1 MKNFLATVKPIAL
14 ILGEN
19 ELWPGYLSTMKRLC
33 LKPSVAIV
41 SGRFHAAIPGI
52 DFSPIGFASM
62 QTGGDLSR
70 FLNVASRA
78 NIAKMMIGGDWKILP
93 WVRSGSEVKA
103 PENPT
108 IDTVFVS
115 MHMAEWA
122 SLCRMVVSS
131 IKRQESVVLV
141 PRRLEEVE
149 TFRKALIEQELTVVE
164 WPLVQK
170 GAVSMV
176 NKFGLTKEVFAISK
190 SAIIGGS
197 FSRGL
202 WRPRLLGT
210 APGGCRHLHRAL
222 SAGQK
227 EKAAAL
233 VREGVIVQLP
243 VHRGLRKAHHPDAE
257 TREHLPC
264 ARTHQDCQDSYQQF
278 LEFLRAC
285 SHNLGRETNMKKL
298 ILATPRGFC
307 AGVDRAIHVV
317 EKALEKFGPPIYVRH
332 EIVHNK
338 FVVDTLKEKGV
349 LFVDEVDEVPE
360 GSVVIF
366 SAHGVAEHIYSD
378 AEARHL
384 KVLDASCPLVLKV
397 HYSAK
402 RHYAAGRHI
411 ILIGHAGHAEVEGT
425 LGQLP
430 EGAITLI
437 QNEADVATVQ
447 VPEGKELAY
456 ITQTTLSVAETRK
469 IIEALKTRFPNIIG
483 PDAGDLCYATGNRQA
498 AVLELCKQ
506 VDMLLVVGAKNSSN
520 SSRLM
525 ELGLEQGI
533 KSHLIADVD
542 DLDPAWFD
550 GIDTVGLSSGAS
562 APEVLVQGVVE
573 WLKSHFEPI
582 SIENFIKLLESTK
595 FNLPKELQD

>member
-1 MKNFLATVKPIAL
+1 
-14 ILGEN
+14 
-19 ELWPGYLSTMKRLC
+19 
-33 LKPSVAIV
+33 
-41 SGRFHAAIPGI
+41 
-52 DFSPIGFASM
+52 
-62 QTGGDLSR
+62 
-70 FLNVASRA
+70 
-78 NIAKMMIGGDWKILP
+78 
-93 WVRSGSEVKA
+93 
-103 PENPT
+103 
-108 IDTVFVS
+108 
-115 MHMAEWA
+115 
-122 SLCRMVVSS
+122 
-131 IKRQESVVLV
+131 
-141 PRRLEEVE
+141 
-149 TFRKALIEQELTVVE
+149 
-164 WPLVQK
+164 
-170 GAVSMV
+170 
-176 NKFGLTKEVFAISK
+176 
-190 SAIIGGS
+190 
-197 FSRGL
+197 
-202 WRPRLLGT
+202 
-210 APGGCRHLHRAL
+210 
-222 SAGQK
+222 
-227 EKAAAL
+227 
-233 VREGVIVQLP
+233 
-243 VHRGLRKAHHPDAE
+243 
-257 TREHLPC
+257 
-264 ARTHQDCQDSYQQF
+264 
-278 LEFLRAC
+278 
-285 SHNLGRETNMKKL
+285 MKKL

-349 LFVDEVDEVPE
+349 LFVDDVDEVPE

-384 KVLDASCPLVLKV
+384 QVLDASCPLVLKV

-402 RHYAAGRHI
+402 RHYNAGRHI

-437 QNEADVATVQ
+437 RNEADVETVK

-469 IIEALKTRFPNIIG
+469 IIEALKNRFPDIIG

-498 AVLELCKQ
+498 AVLELCGK

-550 GIDTVGLSSGAS
+550 GIDTVGLSSGAA

-573 WLKSHFEPI
+573 WIKAKFGPVEV
-582 SIENFIKLLESTK
+582 ENLVKLVENTK
-595 FNLPKELQD
+595 FNLPKALQD

>member
-1 MKNFLATVKPIAL
+1 
-14 ILGEN
+14 
-19 ELWPGYLSTMKRLC
+19 
-33 LKPSVAIV
+33 
-41 SGRFHAAIPGI
+41 
-52 DFSPIGFASM
+52 
-62 QTGGDLSR
+62 
-70 FLNVASRA
+70 
-78 NIAKMMIGGDWKILP
+78 
-93 WVRSGSEVKA
+93 
-103 PENPT
+103 
-108 IDTVFVS
+108 
-115 MHMAEWA
+115 
-122 SLCRMVVSS
+122 
-131 IKRQESVVLV
+131 
-141 PRRLEEVE
+141 
-149 TFRKALIEQELTVVE
+149 
-164 WPLVQK
+164 
-170 GAVSMV
+170 
-176 NKFGLTKEVFAISK
+176 
-190 SAIIGGS
+190 
-197 FSRGL
+197 
-202 WRPRLLGT
+202 
-210 APGGCRHLHRAL
+210 
-222 SAGQK
+222 
-227 EKAAAL
+227 
-233 VREGVIVQLP
+233 
-243 VHRGLRKAHHPDAE
+243 
-257 TREHLPC
+257 
-264 ARTHQDCQDSYQQF
+264 
-278 LEFLRAC
+278 
-285 SHNLGRETNMKKL
+285 MKKL

-349 LFVDEVDEVPE
+349 LFVDDVDEVPE

-384 KVLDASCPLVLKV
+384 QVLDASCPLVLNV

-402 RHYAAGRHI
+402 RHYNAGRHI

-437 QNEADVATVQ
+437 RNEADVETVK

-469 IIEALKTRFPNIIG
+469 IIEALKNRFPDIIG

-498 AVLELCKQ
+498 AVLELCGK

-533 KSHLIADVD
+533 KSHLIADVN

-550 GIDTVGLSSGAS
+550 GIETVGLSSGAS

-573 WLKSHFEPI
+573 WIKTKFGPVEV
-582 SIENFIKLLESTK
+582 ENLVKLVENTK
-595 FNLPKELQD
+595 FNLPKALQD